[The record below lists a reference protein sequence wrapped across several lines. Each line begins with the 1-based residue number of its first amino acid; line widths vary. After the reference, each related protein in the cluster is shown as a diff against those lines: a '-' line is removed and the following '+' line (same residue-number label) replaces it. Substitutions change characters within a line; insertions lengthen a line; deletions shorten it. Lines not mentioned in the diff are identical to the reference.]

1 MSKNTLNGS
10 RRKVIKTSGDKFKT
24 ENLSLMG
31 GKGLFVKEIEKEL
44 LSGNIDCAVHS
55 LKDIPTFGSEKLVL
69 GAYLK
74 KISFSLFIIL

>member
-1 MSKNTLNGS
+1 MA
-10 RRKVIKTSGDKFKT
+10 
-24 ENLSLMG
+24 
-31 GKGLFVKEIEKEL
+31 KGLFVKEIEKEL

-74 KISFSLFIIL
+74 EKMQETLLFPLATNFLKI